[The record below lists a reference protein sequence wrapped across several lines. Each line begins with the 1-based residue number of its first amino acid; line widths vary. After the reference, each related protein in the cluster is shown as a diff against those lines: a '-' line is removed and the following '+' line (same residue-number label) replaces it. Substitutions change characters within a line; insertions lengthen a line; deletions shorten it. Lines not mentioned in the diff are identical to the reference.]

1 MNAGNA
7 LTSVNWTR
15 WVVWIGRAVSL
26 WPVYVLTS
34 SATWKL
40 TREPWY
46 VTEWQRIGYD
56 DAMLLTIGIV
66 QVSCLVLYIVPQTS
80 VLGTVLLTGYLGGA
94 IASYARMGEPS
105 PILVPLSTSLTA
117 WLGLYLREPRL
128 WTLLPLR
135 FHRS

>member
-7 LTSVNWTR
+7 LTRVNWTR
-15 WVVWIGRAVSL
+15 WVVWIGRVVSL

-46 VTEWQRIGYD
+46 VAEWQRIGYD

-66 QVSCLVLYIVPQTS
+66 QVTCLLLYIVPQTS

-135 FHRS
+135 FGRS